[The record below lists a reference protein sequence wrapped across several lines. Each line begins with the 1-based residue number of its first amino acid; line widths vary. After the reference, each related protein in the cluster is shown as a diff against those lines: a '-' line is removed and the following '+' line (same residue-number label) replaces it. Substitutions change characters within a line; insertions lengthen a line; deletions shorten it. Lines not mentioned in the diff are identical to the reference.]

1 MYDLSR
7 AGHEKQSSRNKP
19 TFPLFLSDRGRK
31 VRSTRESTREEIGKD
46 LKRRLSLKIFPNS
59 SFLSLSLS
67 LFFNFARGTVSHFI
81 EDN

>member
-46 LKRRLSLKIFPNS
+46 LKRRLSLKIFPK
-59 SFLSLSLS
+59 FFFSLS